1 MSTNP
6 RQFALQS
13 QATEM
18 GNGNYTD
25 NEIGHA
31 NGLVI
36 RNIIIYHG
44 TGQHGTTK
52 TIEWGRGRP
61 RGTRSTLVKSIA
73 GRPTK

>member
-13 QATEM
+13 RGTEM
-18 GNGNYTD
+18 GNGNCTD

-44 TGQHGTTK
+44 TADIVQQQSKGTWQTTRHTQH
-52 TIEWGRGRP
+52 I
-61 RGTRSTLVKSIA
+61 S
-73 GRPTK
+73 